1 MDKRKNRVQ
10 PIRLTTKF
18 FPLDI
23 HKSLFINDLMMTIPQ
38 YYAETWGDSI
48 LSKHNTNNK
57 QWKIDVNYESP
68 KEIGKVKYKHKAV
81 LSLFF
86 AKKRSQTSSYRL
98 KWDNA
103 FAIQLAQDYPKSFVR
118 SLEFHIGDEYYKE
131 QRFTEFDI
139 GGFKEQLQVKIIWKN
154 DIPEITIKEF
164 FRVNEKTQGFPK
176 VFKELSS
183 YLITDYLLS
192 SKEELLR
199 RIQISNWKP
208 RQDISKELNENNIYL
223 LLNRK
228 NKEIYFGETKKSL
241 SKRYP
246 INQKHHSFDDWM
258 EYSIIQLPPETSK
271 HTRLLIERVLIAVG
285 SKLFTNTIYSEEPV
299 LDKTASLK
307 LKNKKK

>member
-139 GGFKEQLQVKIIWKN
+139 GGFKEQLQVKIIWK
-154 DIPEITIKEF
+154 
-164 FRVNEKTQGFPK
+164 
-176 VFKELSS
+176 
-183 YLITDYLLS
+183 
-192 SKEELLR
+192 
-199 RIQISNWKP
+199 P